1 MAGLPVFGCMGYGGV
16 AVAMI
21 LPSRGKEE
29 VCNDGLCNMCKRNL

>member
-1 MAGLPVFGCMGYGGV
+1 MAGLDAWDGGI